1 MKNRAIIDMMEPGST
16 FKIVA
21 AAAALNERKLRPD
34 SEVFCENGLW
44 KFGGGALHDHRSFS
58 YLSVRDILIK
68 SSNIGAAK
76 LALSVGEQ
84 KFYEYIRRFGFGER
98 TGIELPGEI
107 NGLIR
112 PPQSWS
118 KISIPRIPM
127 GHEIGVT
134 PLQMTVAIAAIAN
147 GGKLITPRIV
157 KSITTSEGKTVSSLS
172 SVVLRQVIS
181 PETAREIGDALRGV
195 VSDRGTAA
203 AAAVPGFVI
212 AGKTGT
218 AQKVDPKG
226 GYEHGKYV
234 VSFAG
239 YLPAD
244 HPEVVGLVVLDDAHT
259 ATPELNYGGIVAGR
273 EEKDSRATFLVVE
286 DTRSALTGLAATF
299 YRRPAD
305 RLKIAGVTGTNGKTT
320 TTFLIKHICEKAG
333 LRCGLIGTVRYEI
346 GERVL
351 PAARTTPE
359 SLDLQELLAQIANA
373 GCRAAAMEVSSH
385 ALTQERVRGL
395 EWDVA
400 VFTNL
405 TQDHLDY
412 HGTME
417 NYFEAKAKLFKQ
429 LQLQGKKKKPLAII
443 NIDDRY
449 GRRLL
454 EKIDK
459 KVSVVSFGMGALADF
474 RASNYRME
482 FGGTSYQLD
491 ARGKSYLVRV
501 PLIGRFNVANSMAAL
516 AAAKALGIGLR
527 EAVLSLAKSPQVPG
541 RLEMVPAKRQF
552 QVFVDYAHTP
562 DALLNVLK
570 TLREL
575 GPRRLIVVFCCGVNW
590 DREKRPLM
598 GQVVDQNADYAVIT
612 SDNPRKEDPD
622 KIIAEIEKGFRGNHF
637 EKITDRASAISRA
650 IEIAQ
655 PRDIVLIAGK
665 GHENYQE
672 FSDHTVPFEDIQ
684 VARRALENHPVEFK

>member
-1 MKNRAIIDMMEPGST
+1 MQLKTLAGAIP
-16 FKIVA
+16 V
-21 AAAALNERKLRPD
+21 
-34 SEVFCENGLW
+34 
-44 KFGGGALHDHRSFS
+44 
-58 YLSVRDILIK
+58 
-68 SSNIGAAK
+68 
-76 LALSVGEQ
+76 
-84 KFYEYIRRFGFGER
+84 
-98 TGIELPGEI
+98 
-107 NGLIR
+107 
-112 PPQSWS
+112 
-118 KISIPRIPM
+118 
-127 GHEIGVT
+127 
-134 PLQMTVAIAAIAN
+134 
-147 GGKLITPRIV
+147 
-157 KSITTSEGKTVSSLS
+157 
-172 SVVLRQVIS
+172 RQVIGPLDRAVES
-181 PETAREIGDALRGV
+181 IAYDSRRVQRNGLFVALRGEKNDGHEFIGQAIENGASV
-195 VSDRGTAA
+195 
-203 AAAVPGFVI
+203 
-212 AGKTGT
+212 
-218 AQKVDPKG
+218 
-226 GYEHGKYV
+226 
-234 VSFAG
+234 
-239 YLPAD
+239 
-244 HPEVVGLVVLDDAHT
+244 
-259 ATPELNYGGIVAGR
+259 IVAER
-273 EEKDSRATFLVVE
+273 EEKNSRATFVLVE
-286 DTRSALTGLAATF
+286 NTRRATADLAATF
-299 YRRPAD
+299 YGLPAR
-305 RLKIAGVTGTNGKTT
+305 RLKLAAVTGTNGKTT

-359 SLDLQELLAQIANA
+359 SLDLQELLAQIRDA

-385 ALTQERVRGL
+385 ALAQERTRDL
-395 EWDVA
+395 EWDAA

-417 NYFEAKAKLFKQ
+417 KYFEAKASLFEQ
-429 LQLQGKKKKPLAII
+429 LARQERKKKPVAII

-449 GRRLL
+449 GQKLVG
-454 EKIDK
+454 KIGR
-459 KVSVVSFGMGALADF
+459 KVSVVTFGTGLKADF

-501 PLIGRFNVANSMAAL
+501 PLIGRFNVANSVAAI
-516 AAAKALGIGLR
+516 AAANALGVSLR
-527 EAVLSLAKSPQVPG
+527 EAVLTLAKSPQVPG

-575 GPRRLIVVFCCGVNW
+575 GPRRLIVVFGCGGNR

-684 VARRALENHPVEFK
+684 VARRAIENHPVEFK